1 MLFKLHFI
9 NIIVVVISIIL
20 CTVVPPFE
28 QAHWYT
34 TIFHLFCV
42 ILQNHVLLS
51 VLPFHYI
58 SCFGPTSYTLIH
70 MNALFMW
77 SLTNKDTYIKHIKIF
92 PHSHVH
98 RWFITNSYTFTFSRV
113 HIIQANPRY
122 TWNEVYPI
130 QPTLHIEWIS
140 LHIYHCHDV
149 TCANREKSWDVELHM
164 RSQFGLKWI
173 LREKVRR
180 MKSIQQ

>member
-92 PHSHVH
+92 PHWLIHRQEVVQMLIHLHFPMHLFVEPDHITYRRDLSTHWVH
-98 RWFITNSYTFTFSRV
+98 TYK
-113 HIIQANPRY
+113 
-122 TWNEVYPI
+122 YP
-130 QPTLHIEWIS
+130 H
-140 LHIYHCHDV
+140 
-149 TCANREKSWDVELHM
+149 A
-164 RSQFGLKWI
+164 SQEG
-173 LREKVRR
+173 
-180 MKSIQQ
+180 